1 MIENLDSAWSSLSSP
16 KLMFMKKKR
25 KKEKKKKKENSK
37 KKKGGVLNRKNWS
50 KLGINPI
57 FPTI

>member
-16 KLMFMKKKR
+16 KLMFMKKI
-25 KKEKKKKKENSK
+25 KKKKKKKENSK
-37 KKKGGVLNRKNWS
+37 RKKGGVLNRKNWS